1 MLVPNETLYPS
12 LRKSHGLIVHCQ
24 QTWSSLQLHQ
34 FPATCHL
41 KLLVLVTVL
50 LYRRHLES
58 ERKPLPMGACHQQ
71 IEVADRIRG
80 KKG

>member
-24 QTWSSLQLHQ
+24 QPRSSLQLHQ
-34 FPATCHL
+34 FPVTSHL
-41 KLLVLVTVL
+41 KLLVLLAL

-58 ERKPLPMGACHQQ
+58 ESMPLPMGM
-71 IEVADRIRG
+71 EVADRIGG